1 MLLMNNSTKRI
12 TLVDD
17 DENILT
23 SISMIL
29 EEEGY
34 NVESFTDGRIALQN
48 ILSSPPSLVVL
59 DIKMPRMDGMEILQE
74 IRKTSAIPVIFLTSK
89 DDESDELHGFRI
101 GADDYITKPFSL
113 ELLLERIK
121 ALLRRIKLDTT
132 TIQPTTEDNSLKM
145 GNLFIDKDHHLCT
158 WKDCEVEFTL
168 TELMIIMKLVENPG
182 HTKSR
187 EDLIKAAYGES
198 SFADDR
204 AIDSHIKR
212 IRQKF
217 KKADNSFSNIKT
229 LYGAGYRFTL

>member
-1 MLLMNNSTKRI
+1 MINSAKRI

-23 SISMIL
+23 SVSMIL

-34 NVESFTDGRIALQN
+34 AVETFTDGREALQG

-59 DIKMPRMDGMEILQE
+59 DIKMPRMDGLEILQE
-74 IRKTSAIPVIFLTSK
+74 IRKTSALPVIFLTSK

-121 ALLRRIKLDTT
+121 ALLRRVQFDQSRIKP
-132 TIQPTTEDNSLKM
+132 IVNDNSVRL
-145 GNLFIDKDHHLCT
+145 NELYLDKSRHMCT
-158 WKDCEVEFTL
+158 WKEEEVSLTL
-168 TELMIIMKLVENPG
+168 TEFMIVAELVEKPG

-187 EDLIKAAYGES
+187 EDLVKAAYGETA
-198 SFADDR
+198 FADDR

-212 IRQKF
+212 IRNKF
-217 KKADNSFSNIKT
+217 RQVDQGFNNIKT
-229 LYGAGYRFTL
+229 LYGAGYRFTP

>member
-1 MLLMNNSTKRI
+1 MINSSKRI

-23 SISMIL
+23 SVSMIL

-34 NVESFTDGRIALQN
+34 EIETFTDGREALQG

-59 DIKMPRMDGMEILQE
+59 DIKMPRMDGLEILQE
-74 IRKTSAIPVIFLTSK
+74 IRKTSALPVIFLTSK

-121 ALLRRIKLDTT
+121 ALLRRVQLDQNRIKP
-132 TIQPTTEDNSLKM
+132 IVNDNSVRLSE
-145 GNLFIDKDHHLCT
+145 LYLDKARHMCT
-158 WKDCEVEFTL
+158 WKDEEVNLTL
-168 TELMIIMKLVENPG
+168 TEFMIVAELVEKPG

-187 EDLIKAAYGES
+187 EDLVKAAYGETA
-198 SFADDR
+198 FADDR

-212 IRQKF
+212 IRNKF
-217 KKADNSFSNIKT
+217 KQVDQSFNNIKT
-229 LYGAGYRFTL
+229 LYGAGYRFTP

>member
-1 MLLMNNSTKRI
+1 MNNSSKRI

-23 SISMIL
+23 SVSMIL

-34 NVESFTDGRIALQN
+34 AVETFTDGREALQG

-59 DIKMPRMDGMEILQE
+59 DIKMPRMDGLEILQE
-74 IRKTSAIPVIFLTSK
+74 IRKTSALPVIFLTSK

-121 ALLRRIKLDTT
+121 SLLRRVQFDQNRIKP
-132 TIQPTTEDNSLKM
+132 IVNDNSVRLDD
-145 GNLFIDKDHHLCT
+145 LYLDKSRHMCT
-158 WKDCEVEFTL
+158 WKDEEVNLTL
-168 TELMIIMKLVENPG
+168 TEFIILAELVEKPG

-187 EDLIKAAYGES
+187 EDLIKAAYGETA
-198 SFADDR
+198 FADDR

-212 IRQKF
+212 IRNKF
-217 KKADNSFSNIKT
+217 KQADQGFNGIKT
-229 LYGAGYRFTL
+229 LYGAGYRFAP